1 MHCEKAKL
9 VEVAAKNE
17 EDVASSKL
25 GGDAPLQS
33 DDTQEEGGKAT
44 AL

>member
-1 MHCEKAKL
+1 VDCEKAKL
-9 VEVAAKNE
+9 VESAAKTE
-17 EDVASSKL
+17 EDVAPSKL
-25 GGDAPLQS
+25 GGDVSLQS